1 MKKTISEKI
10 NFLESFLDTSLSN
23 DGVNINI
30 WCPFCKHENKNKKK
44 LSIHLKNNIFH
55 CWLCEKKGSN
65 ICYLISRLA
74 AKKAEEA
81 KKYFSVNTSN
91 SKNQDLFDAIKSL
104 SRFNYEA
111 EENEDIEELINFP
124 SDFRLLANNFNST
137 NPDVRDIFRYA
148 LNRGIDKHKLWL
160 LRVGFSLQSEFRR
173 SLILPSLDENGSI
186 NFYTSRKIDVD
197 TGSSFKY
204 NNAKVQKKNV
214 IFNEVNINWNLPL
227 TIVEGPLDLIKTNDN
242 ATCLLGSSLTEDMKL
257 FSKIINNNTEINL
270 ALDSDV
276 YYKSITIADL
286 LSSYNINVKILDT
299 RCADDVGDM
308 TKEQFQNCLET
319 AKVYSKETKLLS
331 KIAAL

>member
-10 NFLESFLDTSLSN
+10 SFLESFLDTSLSN

-65 ICYLISRLA
+65 ISFLISKFSP
-74 AKKAEEA
+74 KKAEES
-81 KKYFSVNTSN
+81 KKYFSSNNN
-91 SKNQDLFDAIKSL
+91 SKSKDLFDVIKNLHSF
-104 SRFNYEA
+104 SNEID
-111 EENEDIEELINFP
+111 ENECKEELINFP
-124 SDFRLLANNFNST
+124 DDFRLLANNFNSFS
-137 NPDVRDIFRYA
+137 PDIRDIFKYA
-148 LNRGIDKHKLWL
+148 LKRGFNKHKLWL

-173 SLILPSLDENGSI
+173 SLILPSLDENGLI
-186 NFYTSRKIDVD
+186 NFYTSRRIDVD

-204 NNAKVQKKNV
+204 NNAKIQKKNV
-214 IFNEVNINWNLPL
+214 IFNEINIDWNRPL

-257 FSKIINNNTEINL
+257 FSKIIKNNTDINL

-276 YYKSITIADL
+276 YYKTMQIADL
-286 LSSYNINVKILDT
+286 LSSYSINVKILDT
-299 RCADDVGDM
+299 RCAEDVGDM
-308 TKEQFQNCLET
+308 TRQQFNDSLET
-319 AKVYSKETKLLS
+319 AKTYSKESKLLS

>member
-1 MKKTISEKI
+1 MKKTISEKV

-30 WCPFCKHENKNKKK
+30 WCPFCRHENKNKKK

-65 ICYLISRLA
+65 ISYLISKFSS
-74 AKKAEEA
+74 KKAEEA
-81 KKYFSVNTSN
+81 KKYFSVNTNNKS
-91 SKNQDLFDAIKSL
+91 QDLFNAIRNLNNFSFD
-104 SRFNYEA
+104 S
-111 EENEDIEELINFP
+111 EENEECEELINFP
-124 SDFRLLANNFNST
+124 DDFKLLANNFNST

-148 LNRGIDKHKLWL
+148 LSRGIDKHKLWL

-173 SLILPSLDENGSI
+173 SLILPSLDNNGLI
-186 NFYTSRKIDVD
+186 NFYTSRRIDVD
-197 TGSSFKY
+197 TSSSFKY

-214 IFNEVNINWNLPL
+214 IFNEININWSLPL

-257 FSKIINNNTEINL
+257 FRKIINNNTEVNL

-276 YYKSITIADL
+276 YYKSIAIADL

-299 RCADDVGDM
+299 RCAEDVGDM
-308 TKEQFQNCLET
+308 TKKQFQSCLET
-319 AKVYSKETKLLS
+319 AIIYSKEAKLLS